1 MRPMIRAC
9 ILATVALASLACS
22 GTRSERPRI
31 SLRGSDTM
39 VILAQRWAERYAADH
54 PGASVQVAGGG
65 SAVGVAALINGT
77 ADIVAMSRPVS
88 EREVRDLRRER
99 SVDPHEVRVALDAV
113 SVYVHPDNPV
123 ESLSL
128 DQLAEIYTGEARSW
142 AAFGGPD
149 APIVLYSRENSS
161 GTYAYFKERVLGGRD
176 FAQRTQTLPGTAAVV
191 NAVTRD
197 PNGVGY
203 GGIAYAEGVRTVP
216 LMHAGAAA
224 APTLAVTSAGRYP
237 LARYLYLVTAG
248 EPEGLSS
255 ELIDWVR
262 SDEGQR
268 LVTEVGY
275 FPLPDDLEARA
286 LAGIP

>member
-1 MRPMIRAC
+1 MFRAC
-9 ILATVALASLACS
+9 IAAAVLLALSACS
-22 GTRSERPRI
+22 GTRSERTRI

-54 PGASVQVAGGG
+54 PGASIQVAGGG
-65 SAVGVAALINGT
+65 SAVGMAALINGT
-77 ADIVAMSRPVS
+77 ADVVAMSRPVT
-88 EREVRDLRRER
+88 EREQRNLHRQRG
-99 SVDPHEVRVALDAV
+99 VDPHAVRVALDAV
-113 SVYVHPDNPV
+113 SIYVHPQNPV
-123 ESLSL
+123 RSLTL
-128 DQLAEIYTGEARSW
+128 EQLEQIYTGEVRSW

-149 APIVLYSRENSS
+149 AAIVLYSRENSS
-161 GTYAYFKERVLGGRD
+161 GTYAYFKERVLGGAD

-191 NAVTRD
+191 NAVMRD
-197 PNGVGY
+197 PNGIGY
-203 GGIAYAEGVRTVP
+203 GGVAYAEGVRTVP
-216 LMHAGAAA
+216 LMHAGAAV

-248 EPEGLSS
+248 EPEGLAR

-268 LVTEVGY
+268 LVSDVGY
-275 FPLPDDLEARA
+275 FPLPEDPEARA